1 MKHSI
6 YILGAILAFFCFAGC
21 EDMEDTYDDFVGDGP
36 VRYLAKS
43 KDVEV
48 LPGWN
53 RLIVNWTNQ
62 LDGNRNG
69 IYIACESDF
78 VRFDTVVGAADTT
91 CNIPNLPDGTY
102 LVEVRAISDSGDTS
116 LIDAP
121 ATGRPYTLDHEAVF
135 GYTRGYLK
143 SIFLKDNI
151 VFFTNRRSSDM
162 IEFIVNYTKM
172 DGTPGEYDL
181 TANMWQENLRIAD
194 VNTELPITLHRRG
207 LLENCPD
214 TIDFPE
220 VTITH
225 QVALATDFSVMLTE
239 RYGTSSDPA
248 LFQQAELDL
257 DYDLESL
264 EDILYFPNLTTL
276 NLDKNRYS
284 QFYAV
289 ASMFN
294 YSYEERRD
302 FCLELMAEVNPD
314 FRVKCYG
321 YSPYGVHSR
330 RTMPWG
336 DVEGFTFADDM
347 GDQVLPA
354 YVVPLDTVGFRVS
367 IQRSVETDPV
377 VLSEEDVRA
386 ILDGT
391 YETYWRALP
400 VLTRGTADVVI
411 DMGAAKDARGILFT
425 QANLRSYAETGC
437 FPLNLYVAT
446 STDGTTWVD
455 ARPSANNTIG
465 SNPGEQK
472 LVEFMG
478 SDGTLETRN
487 IRYIRIRMTE
497 GYVGES
503 AQTAIGSIQV
513 F

>member
-6 YILGAILAFFCFAGC
+6 YILGAILAFFCFAAC
-21 EDMEDTYDDFVGDGP
+21 EDLEETYDEFVGDGP
-36 VRYLAKS
+36 VRYLAKCT
-43 KDVEV
+43 DVEV

-53 RLIVNWTNQ
+53 RLIVNWTNN

-69 IYIACESDF
+69 IYIKCESDF

-102 LVEVRAISDSGDTS
+102 LVEVRAISDRGDTS

-135 GYTRGYLK
+135 GFSRGYAK

-151 VFFTNRRSSDM
+151 VFFTNRRSADM
-162 IEFIVNYTKM
+162 VEFIVNYTKK

-181 TANMWQENLRIAD
+181 TANMNDENLRIED
-194 VNTELPITLHRRG
+194 VNTELPVTLHRRG

-220 VTITH
+220 VEITH
-225 QVALATDFSVMLTE
+225 QVALATDFSVMLAE
-239 RYGTSSDPA
+239 RYGVVDDD
-248 LFQQAELDL
+248 LFQRTELDL
-257 DYDLESL
+257 DYDLQSL

-276 NLDKNRYS
+276 NLDRNRYS

-289 ASMFN
+289 GSMFN
-294 YSYEERRD
+294 YDYEERRD
-302 FCLELMAEVNPD
+302 FCLNLLAEVNPG

-321 YSPYGVHSR
+321 YAPYGVR
-330 RTMPWG
+330 AEQMMPWG
-336 DVEGFTFADDM
+336 DVEGFPFADDM
-347 GDQVLPA
+347 GDTQLPD
-354 YVVPLDTVGFRVS
+354 YVMPLDTVGFSVS
-367 IQRSVETDPV
+367 IQRSVESDPV
-377 VLSEEDVRA
+377 ELAEEDVRA

-400 VLTRGTADVVI
+400 ASTNGTTDVVI
-411 DMGAAKDARGILFT
+411 DMGTEKDAQGILFT
-425 QANLRSYAETGC
+425 QANLRNYSETGC
-437 FPLNLYVAT
+437 FPLNLNVAT
-446 STDGTTWVD
+446 STDGRTWED

-465 SNPGEQK
+465 GNPGEQK

-487 IRYIRIRMTE
+487 IRYIRVRVAE

>member
-6 YILGAILAFFCFAGC
+6 YILGAILAFFCFAAC
-21 EDMEDTYDDFVGDGP
+21 EDMEETYDDFVGDGP
-36 VRYLAKS
+36 VRYLAKC
-43 KDVEV
+43 KGVEV

-69 IYIACESDF
+69 IYIECESDF
-78 VRFDTVVGAADTT
+78 VRIDTVVGAADTT
-91 CNIPNLPDGTY
+91 CSIPNLPDGTY
-102 LVEVRAISDSGDTS
+102 NVEVRAISDSGDTS

-121 ATGRPYTLDHEAVF
+121 VTGRPYTIDHEAVF
-135 GYTRGYLK
+135 GYTRGYAK
-143 SIFLKDNI
+143 SIFLKNNV

-162 IEFIVNYTKM
+162 IEFIVNYTKT

-181 TANMWQENLRIAD
+181 TANMNDENLRIED
-194 VNTELPITLHRRG
+194 VNTELPVTLHRRG

-220 VTITH
+220 VEITH
-225 QVALATDFSVMLTE
+225 QVALATDFSVMLAE

-276 NLDKNRYS
+276 NLDKNRYNQYYS
-284 QFYAV
+284 V
-289 ASMFN
+289 ASTYN
-294 YSYEERRD
+294 YDYEERRD
-302 FCLELMAEVNPD
+302 FCLNLLAEVNPD
-314 FRVKCYG
+314 FRVKCCG
-321 YSPYGVHSR
+321 YSPYGVHAK

-336 DVEGFTFADDM
+336 DVEGFSFADDM
-347 GDQVLPA
+347 GDTQLPA
-354 YVVPLDTVGFRVS
+354 DVVPLDTTGFGVS
-367 IQRSVETDPV
+367 IQRSSQTDPV
-377 VLSEEDVRA
+377 ELAEEDVRG

-391 YETYWRALP
+391 YSTYWRALP
-400 VLTRGTADVVI
+400 VFTSGTTEVVI
-411 DMGAAKDARGILFT
+411 DMGAAKNARGIMFT
-425 QANLRSYAETGC
+425 QANITNYMERGC
-437 FPLNLYVAT
+437 LPTSLNVAT
-446 STDGTTWVD
+446 STDGRTWVD

-465 SNPGEQK
+465 NNPGEQK

-487 IRYIRIRMTE
+487 IRYIRIRVTE